1 MHDLV
6 VLDDP
11 EVAIT
16 ALQPMRAAV
25 LAALRTPGSATSVAA
40 RLGVP
45 RQRANYHVRALEA
58 QGLVR
63 AVGER
68 RRRGLTERLVEATA
82 TSYVVSPAALG
93 AVAPEPARMDRLSAR
108 YVVALA
114 ARAVREVADLLEQAD
129 RAGQQLATLAIDTDI
144 RFATAAE
151 RAAFTDELAGA
162 VTTLAA
168 RYHDESAREGR
179 WHRLTVTAYPRP
191 TEPKAS
197 PAAGGAEPPQEAND
211 E

>member
-11 EVAIT
+11 DVAIT

-40 RLGVP
+40 HLGVP

-58 QGLVR
+58 HGLVR
-63 AVGER
+63 PVGER

-82 TSYVVSPAALG
+82 SSYVVSPAALG
-93 AVAPEPARMDRLSAR
+93 AVAPEPAGMDRLSAR

-114 ARAVREVADLLEQAD
+114 ARAVREVGELMAGAE
-129 RAGQQLATLAIDTDI
+129 RAGRTLPTLAIDTDI
-144 RFATAAE
+144 RFASAAR
-151 RAAFTDELAGA
+151 RAAFTDELATA
-162 VTTLAA
+162 LTSLVA
-168 RYHDESAREGR
+168 RYHDESAPGGR
-179 WHRLTVTAYPRP
+179 WHRVAVTAYPRP
-191 TEPKAS
+191 TPPTDVPGPAGPEPL
-197 PAAGGAEPPQEAND
+197 EEANN

>member
-1 MHDLV
+1 MDDLV

-16 ALQPMRAAV
+16 VLQPMRASV

-40 RLGVP
+40 QLGVP

-63 AVGER
+63 PVGQR
-68 RRRGLTERLVEATA
+68 QRRGLTERLVEATA

-93 AVAPEPARMDRLSAR
+93 AVAPEPAHVDRLSAR

-114 ARAVREVADLLEQAD
+114 ARAVHEVADLIGRAD
-129 RAGQQLATLAIDTDI
+129 RAGRPLATLAIDADI
-144 RFATAAE
+144 RFASAAE
-151 RAAFTDELAGA
+151 RAAFTDELAAA
-162 VTTLAA
+162 VTGLAA
-168 RYHDESAREGR
+168 RYHDESAPGGR
-179 WHRLTVTAYPRP
+179 WHRLAVTAYPRP
-191 TEPKAS
+191 TERQDS
-197 PAAGGAEPPQEAND
+197 PAPGEPEQPQEAND